1 MSRSAAVAADA
12 VAAVHPGTATR
23 AVALAVAVSAFGVL
37 NAQLLSGPRLLYAM
51 SRDGRFGRRFQ
62 TLNVRGAP
70 AAAILLLGSLALLL
84 LMVAYAAASDPIGAV
99 DQLLTG
105 VVFVDGLF
113 FILTGAALLVL
124 RWRRPAAE
132 RPVRVP
138 LFPAVPILFVA
149 GEGAVVTGAYLD
161 PDMRASLLIGI
172 AWIAAAAVLYAW
184 RFRKQEL
191 PDEA

>member
-1 MSRSAAVAADA
+1 
-12 VAAVHPGTATR
+12 
-23 AVALAVAVSAFGVL
+23 VALAVAVSAFGVL
-37 NAQLLSGPRLLYAM
+37 NAQLLSGPRLIFAM

-62 TLNVRGAP
+62 ALNARGAP
-70 AAAILLLGSLALLL
+70 APAILLLGSLAILL

-124 RWRRPAAE
+124 RRRRPTAK

-138 LFPAVPILFVA
+138 LFPAVPILFVV

-184 RFRKQEL
+184 RFRKQAL